1 MLMRTLAQDFLVYL
15 QAELGYSPLTASSY
29 CYDLRHFFDFLQGEG
44 VDLTVGSVTTA
55 VVRK

>member
-1 MLMRTLAQDFLVYL
+1 VYL